1 MRLQPSGQNVID
13 QQKQLYQP
21 QRPLL
26 ETSSTSVD
34 SAATGHAS
42 GVDWQEEVY
51 QKIKTMKELY
61 LPELHELYQK
71 IAGKLQQVK
80 SMSPKALS
88 ASVRDM
94 GSVVSMVD
102 RFVGSAP
109 GNGSRAAVGED
120 LFGMTNCRLQVRNFM
135 SHDRTNETRKMKRYT
150 SAMPLNVV
158 SSTSSINDSEIS
170 ELEST
175 ATSSIK
181 RCKLEAIH
189 ALKDEIREINQR
201 LIDTVID
208 ISEESSVVAD
218 VAEGDEGT
226 IVKCSFSAVALSHHN
241 CLIWFFF
248 LGY

>member
-1 MRLQPSGQNVID
+1 MQQQLGLQQQPNPLQCEMRLQPSGQNVID

-71 IAGKLQQVK
+71 IVAYSIVK

-88 ASVRDM
+88 VSVRDI

-102 RFVGSAP
+102 RFA
-109 GNGSRAAVGED
+109 
-120 LFGMTNCRLQVRNFM
+120 
-135 SHDRTNETRKMKRYT
+135 
-150 SAMPLNVV
+150 
-158 SSTSSINDSEIS
+158 
-170 ELEST
+170 
-175 ATSSIK
+175 
-181 RCKLEAIH
+181 
-189 ALKDEIREINQR
+189 
-201 LIDTVID
+201 
-208 ISEESSVVAD
+208 
-218 VAEGDEGT
+218 
-226 IVKCSFSAVALSHHN
+226 
-241 CLIWFFF
+241 
-248 LGY
+248 